1 METPLCIWP
10 QKLAMLH
17 LLNVFLK
24 CNNCINLPSKL
35 VNFKN
40 TCGNTPLHVA
50 LENEQFEMAEQ
61 LMEQG
66 ASLVIENKEGNTAL
80 HLASS
85 FGKPELISNMVV
97 NVKNSKSM
105 KPSKYVNK
113 KNKSGWSSLHLA
125 VNGKHMEAVQVLI
138 DHGAD
143 IRARNDA
150 GDDVMLL
157 SAKNGNVDM
166 VRIFSAKGSSI
177 QVMNLGDYTRPLHQ
191 ASGAGHLALVQHLLS
206 QGASLEFGDIEGN
219 TALHH
224 AATNGNLE
232 IVEELLSR
240 GALIDSKNKSDET
253 ALHLA
258 TKENHLTT
266 VEYLIEKGA
275 NI

>member
-1 METPLCIWP
+1 V
-10 QKLAMLH
+10 K
-17 LLNVFLK
+17 
-24 CNNCINLPSKL
+24 NNCDS
-35 VNFKN
+35 
-40 TCGNTPLHVA
+40 TPLHVA
-50 LENEQFEMAEQ
+50 LENEQFEMAEL

-66 ASLVIENKEGNTAL
+66 ASLVIENNEGNTAL
-80 HLASS
+80 HLASKI
-85 FGKPELISNMVV
+85 GKPELISNMVV

-105 KPSKYVNK
+105 KPSKFVNK
-113 KNKSGWSSLHLA
+113 KNKSGCSSLHLA
-125 VNGKHMEAVQVLI
+125 VIGNHMEAVQGLI

-232 IVEELLSR
+232 IVDELLSR

-266 VEYLIEKGA
+266 VEHLIEKGA